1 MCILVESFEQTLT
14 FLYVIGLILIVITT
28 HLVKNILAVWSYCL
42 LFYRD
47 CSSFFQW
54 AKFGLFLLSSF
65 SYVKY
70 STNMTINDKSIAGVL
85 GTETQCGRM
94 VSADESTDLWWLLIS
109 NVTILD
115 NF

>member
-1 MCILVESFEQTLT
+1 
-14 FLYVIGLILIVITT
+14 
-28 HLVKNILAVWSYCL
+28 
-42 LFYRD
+42 
-47 CSSFFQW
+47 
-54 AKFGLFLLSSF
+54 
-65 SYVKY
+65 
-70 STNMTINDKSIAGVL
+70 MTINDKSIAGVL